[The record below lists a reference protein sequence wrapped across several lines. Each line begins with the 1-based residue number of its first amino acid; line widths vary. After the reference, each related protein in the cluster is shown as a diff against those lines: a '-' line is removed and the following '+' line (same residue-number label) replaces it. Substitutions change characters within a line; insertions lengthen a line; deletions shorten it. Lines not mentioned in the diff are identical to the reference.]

1 MNSRTTTPPAATP
14 KPEPQHESKSTD
26 VRKQMAAVI
35 ASGLVAVHGID
46 AGGIEPFTLAQKAL
60 GFADA
65 ICALVDAP
73 ELEQD
78 EDGDDIPPGKIG
90 D

>member
-1 MNSRTTTPPAATP
+1 MNSRTTTPP
-14 KPEPQHESKSTD
+14 KPEHQHESKSND

-46 AGGIEPFTLAQKAL
+46 AGGVEPGALAQKAL

-73 ELEQD
+73 VHEQD
-78 EDGDDIPPGKIG
+78 EDGDDLPPAG